1 MEFLTEF
8 YLTTLWTYKP
18 TIVRQ
23 VIDDMVSMG
32 FNQAEFTYD
41 NEYSWF
47 RVTCRGDDA
56 DRIRQQFGNLARE
69 IEREAFEACEDELL
83 NPNGTLKSSFN
94 NGWFSRDGGNEASS
108 QTSGTDE
115 RYCRPRSQAEYRFA
129 EVWDDLDRNDEPY
142 TIMDIMNR
150 RQGKLVEDELN
161 VKLDARL
168 NGKLVHVG
176 ANNEESIHE
185 ARKRLE
191 VMLTIK
197 KLLPISSRA
206 AHVVYSE
213 HDINLVDV
221 NFKADIRYLANIDP
235 KLASS
240 TLLDPAMVDNL
251 TESYKS
257 IYRDASSIRICLYAP
272 DKGCY
277 ISLLGPKVNVTPR
290 DRTVFGIRPTIT
302 VKTIEKIE
310 ITAGLDSLEQNQTR
324 SQVEDWIRQLP
335 AVEEFVSYPA
345 HHFLGDQVASK
356 PPAAPIEEAA
366 MQLHNSGKSSYQ
378 ERSTVPASEMMT
390 AQPAA
395 ALMSQS
401 FKNIS
406 SLQPE
411 SGMSSAETMGR
422 TCSNELE
429 ITDDDRLI
437 DMLAAI
443 DTKCPSNG
451 PKPAIEWGMPS
462 LIPPPSDDVKRAENM
477 NGLNSEHLVVGGV
490 TQNGD
495 SIPISQL
502 NRRYPQPVTTTECN
516 RGIITSGCGSF
527 KTPETHWLASPNAQA
542 NQHLPLV
549 SKTVGSGC
557 LQFNEKFVQEIEAAM
572 VRLLVLGPYR
582 CGKVEVRAEFGRIIL
597 EGVDPSG
604 LAFNNANMPSD
615 GWTKAHLLRN
625 LNKYFD
631 GRKNIGFTK
640 VLSTYGLDISDMVN
654 IQLNGTRLWEENP
667 DRVWLTY
674 SFHCGPRSK
683 NDRSMFIVD
692 IEDHGTNGI
701 QFSHSIRLHDSVENL
716 DKPRP
721 IYVHAIRRHW
731 DLRIV
736 TSHVKTDEL
745 EDMYGVF
752 ASNLLRS
759 LSVVRNERGSWEI
772 RFAVPTEAPADV
784 QSVRV
789 LTRWRYL
796 SADRKSAL
804 EITEVC
810 QLMTNSYAKG
820 PYSGAAWNT
829 FEGKCSRHWSQRM
842 TQEKRE
848 QGEFPRWYEAA
859 VVSLELEKLCQ
870 QNSLLHTGEKAD
882 WDATDLRDRGIFH
895 SVYGPA
901 LQMARQMDHIGRLDD
916 NHLSQR
922 YGELLLQGNTSET
935 RYTDVEL
942 KSHAKLA

>member
-1 MEFLTEF
+1 MEFLIEF
-8 YLTTLWTYKP
+8 YLTTMWTYKP
-18 TIVRQ
+18 RIVRQ
-23 VIDDMVSMG
+23 VIDDMMNMG

-56 DRIRQQFGNLARE
+56 DGIRQQFGNLARE

-83 NPNGTLKSSFN
+83 NPDSTLKPSFDN
-94 NGWFSRDGGNEASS
+94 EWFSRNGGNASS
-108 QTSGTDE
+108 SQASGTDE
-115 RYCRPRSQAEYRFA
+115 QYCRPRSQTEYRFA

-176 ANNEESIHE
+176 GNSEESIHE

-191 VMLTIK
+191 VMLAIK
-197 KLLPISSRA
+197 KLLPLSSRA
-206 AHVVYSE
+206 AHIVYSE
-213 HDINLVDV
+213 DDINLVDA

-240 TLLDPAMVDNL
+240 TLLDPVMVDNL
-251 TESYKS
+251 TESYKT

-272 DKGCY
+272 DKGYY
-277 ISLLGPKVNVTPR
+277 ISLLGPKVNVMPR
-290 DRTVFGIRPTIT
+290 DRTVFGIRPAIT
-302 VKTIEKIE
+302 VKTIDKIE
-310 ITAGLDSLEQNQTR
+310 ITAGFDPLEQSQILVGR

-335 AVEEFVSYPA
+335 AVEEFGRDHA
-345 HHFLGDQVASK
+345 HHFLGDQVTSK
-356 PPAAPIEEAA
+356 PPAAPIEEAL
-366 MQLHNSGKSSYQ
+366 MQLHGGGKSLYQ
-378 ERSTVPASEMMT
+378 ESSTVPAPEMMT
-390 AQPAA
+390 AQSAA
-395 ALMSQS
+395 GLMSQS
-401 FKNIS
+401 FRNIS
-406 SLQPE
+406 SLQAE
-411 SGMSSAETMGR
+411 SGMSSTETMR
-422 TCSNELE
+422 SPRSNELGL
-429 ITDDDRLI
+429 TDDDCLI
-437 DMLAAI
+437 DMLAAT
-443 DTKCPSNG
+443 DTKNPSNS
-451 PKPAIEWGMPS
+451 PKPTIEWGMPP
-462 LIPPPSDDVKRAENM
+462 LIPPPSDDVKRTENM
-477 NGLNSEHLVVGGV
+477 DDLNSQHLAVGGV
-490 TQNGD
+490 TQDGD
-495 SIPISQL
+495 SIPISHL
-502 NRRYPQPVTTTECN
+502 NGRYLQPEPTTEYN
-516 RGIITSGCGSF
+516 TGIIIAGGGSF
-527 KTPETHWLASPNAQA
+527 KNPKTHWLASPNAQA

-604 LAFNNANMPSD
+604 LAFNNASMPSD

-625 LNKYFD
+625 LNKDFD
-631 GRKNIGFTK
+631 GSKNISFTK

-654 IQLNGTRLWEENP
+654 IQVNGTRLWEENP

-674 SFHCGPRSK
+674 SFHCGLRSK
-683 NDRSMFIVD
+683 NGRSIFIVD
-692 IEDHGTNGI
+692 IEDHGANGI
-701 QFSHSIRLHDSVENL
+701 QFSHSIRLHDSVESL

-721 IYVHAIRRHW
+721 LYVHAICRHW

-745 EDMYGVF
+745 EDMYGAF
-752 ASNLLRS
+752 ATNLLRS
-759 LSVVRNERGSWEI
+759 LSVVRSEHGSWEI

-789 LTRWRYL
+789 LTRGRYL

-810 QLMTNSYAKG
+810 QLMTNPYAKG

-859 VVSLELEKLCQ
+859 VVSLELENLCQ
-870 QNSLLHTGEKAD
+870 QNALLHTGEKAD
-882 WDATDLRDRGIFH
+882 WDATDLKNRGIFP

-901 LQMARQMDHIGRLDD
+901 LQMARQMDHVGRLDD

-922 YGELLLQGNTSET
+922 YSELLLQGNNTPSQTLET
-935 RYTDVEL
+935 R
-942 KSHAKLA
+942 